1 MTDPQGPL
9 PEPAFFDQAPTPLAA
24 MDASGALRRVNAKAA
39 GLLGLVDV
47 PGGACCLVSATG
59 FARRLRDFV
68 AKVLEEGGRRETRLE
83 MDGGGIR
90 VVGAAMAGDGSP
102 ESLCLLHFEG
112 GGMDSP
118 EPDCFSAR
126 FRRAQ
131 ELAGEGFWEC
141 DGQGSMDYLSE
152 GLMNLLGIRGPLFG
166 REAGEA
172 FQKRIHPQDRQALM
186 DDLSRAMFDDAPL
199 EREVRFYRG
208 GEEERVGLA
217 MGRRVLACTGE
228 PGVFG
233 VLRDITERK
242 ELERELNEARRMAED
257 ASKSKSRFL
266 ANMSHEMR
274 TPLNGILGL
283 IGLTLGQDLPKE
295 ARENLRMSRDSGQ
308 NLLSI
313 INDILDITK
322 IEAGRLELVKER
334 FDLDQVLNSTVR
346 LFSIEAK
353 SKGVALRY
361 VKSMEAPQFLYGD
374 PVRLRQVLINLVGN
388 AVKFT
393 EAGEV
398 ELSVRPVNDPMDGG
412 GDTLLEW
419 TVRDTGCGLDESL
432 RADIFDIFTQAEP
445 ARTRTHQGTGLGLA
459 ISKRLVEMMDGEITV
474 SSEPDCGSTFTFT
487 ARFECAPEEST
498 ARDRGENRGIVLPTL
513 RILLAE
519 DNRVNQAYARRA
531 LEMEGHQ
538 VVCVE
543 NGHEALE
550 ALSGESFDLALMD
563 IQMPHMDGV
572 TATRAIR
579 SGEAGVPSD
588 FPVVALTAYA
598 MKGDR
603 EEFMEAGM
611 NDYVSKPFDSKDLIR
626 VIARVMLRP

>member
-1 MTDPQGPL
+1 
-9 PEPAFFDQAPTPLAA
+9 
-24 MDASGALRRVNAKAA
+24 
-39 GLLGLVDV
+39 
-47 PGGACCLVSATG
+47 
-59 FARRLRDFV
+59 
-68 AKVLEEGGRRETRLE
+68 
-83 MDGGGIR
+83 
-90 VVGAAMAGDGSP
+90 
-102 ESLCLLHFEG
+102 
-112 GGMDSP
+112 
-118 EPDCFSAR
+118 
-126 FRRAQ
+126 
-131 ELAGEGFWEC
+131 
-141 DGQGSMDYLSE
+141 
-152 GLMNLLGIRGPLFG
+152 
-166 REAGEA
+166 
-172 FQKRIHPQDRQALM
+172 
-186 DDLSRAMFDDAPL
+186 
-199 EREVRFYRG
+199 
-208 GEEERVGLA
+208 
-217 MGRRVLACTGE
+217 
-228 PGVFG
+228 
-233 VLRDITERK
+233 
-242 ELERELNEARRMAED
+242 
-257 ASKSKSRFL
+257 
-266 ANMSHEMR
+266 
-274 TPLNGILGL
+274 
-283 IGLTLGQDLPKE
+283 
-295 ARENLRMSRDSGQ
+295 
-308 NLLSI
+308 
-313 INDILDITK
+313 
-322 IEAGRLELVKER
+322 
-334 FDLDQVLNSTVR
+334 
-346 LFSIEAK
+346 
-353 SKGVALRY
+353 
-361 VKSMEAPQFLYGD
+361 
-374 PVRLRQVLINLVGN
+374 
-388 AVKFT
+388 
-393 EAGEV
+393 V

-474 SSEPDCGSTFTFT
+474 SSEPDRGSTFSFT

-498 ARDRGENRGIVLPTL
+498 ARDRGEDRGIILPSL

-626 VIARVMLRP
+626 VITRVMLRP